1 MNLWHDA
8 VKTQTTKQPEHHQ
21 HICNSFDGR
30 LLTNCSIYLLPG
42 DLLIFFSCIKLK
54 PRINKANPFTEIPR
68 NWKTYLLEP
77 STSSRLLST
86 FVGWIGIEIGQK
98 IVKIHTQQ
106 KLFTIY
112 YYELTERERKKI
124 DILFVIWCCSVSH
137 THSSVICWA
146 NWICRLRQSAKSQQ
160 NRNRRKNTQPEKR
173 IGIARGATKT
183 IH

>member
-1 MNLWHDA
+1 MQQ
-8 VKTQTTKQPEHHQ
+8 KPKQQSSPNTISTFVIHLMADFIDELQ
-21 HICNSFDGR
+21 H
-30 LLTNCSIYLLPG
+30 LSIARWFI
-42 DLLIFFSCIKLK
+42 DFFSCIKLK

-68 NWKTYLLEP
+68 NWKIYLLEP

-86 FVGWIGIEIGQK
+86 FVGWIGIKIGQK
-98 IVKIHTQQ
+98 MVKIHTQQ

-173 IGIARGATKT
+173 IGIAWGATKT